1 MKIAVLVKQVPDTET
16 KIRIKPD
23 GSGIEESDVKY
34 VVSPYDEYAIEEA
47 IKTREKAGAGE
58 TVVISLG
65 PDRAVETMRTALA
78 MGIEKGIHL
87 STGGEVFDSYM
98 TAKALSKAI
107 RDRGFDLILCGKQGI
122 DADNAQVPAM
132 IAALLDLPQVM
143 IVDKIDLKEDKL
155 GALVTRRV
163 AGGTKEIYDV
173 TFPAVIGCDKGLNTP
188 RYASLPGIMKAKSKP
203 VEKLQAKDLLEG
215 ATALVTLKNLQPP
228 PERKAGKKIEGE
240 PAIQARELARLLRE
254 EAKVI

>member
-1 MKIAVLVKQVPDTET
+1 MKIAVLIKQVPDTET

-23 GSGIEESDVKY
+23 GTGIEEGDIKY
-34 VVSPYDEYAIEEA
+34 VVSPYDEFAIEEA
-47 IKTREKAGAGE
+47 IKLRERAGVGE

-65 PDRAVETMRTALA
+65 PDRAVEAMRTALA

-87 STGGEVFDSYM
+87 STGGETFDSFM
-98 TAKALSKAI
+98 TAKAFSKVI
-107 RDRGFDLILCGKQGI
+107 RDRSFDLILCGKQAI

-132 IAALLDLPQVM
+132 IASLLDLPQVM
-143 IVDKIDLKEDKL
+143 IVDKIDLKEDKK
-155 GALVTRRV
+155 GAMVTRRV

-203 VEKLQAKDLLEG
+203 VEKLQAKDFLEG
-215 ATALVTLKNLQPP
+215 ATPLVTLKNFQPP
-228 PERKAGKKIEGE
+228 PERMAGKKIEGD
-240 PAIQARELARLLRE
+240 PAVQARELARLLRE